1 MIGARAGV
9 DVRVGCEVDTPGPG
23 ARIARPV
30 TDVAHAVCVTATRIN
45 IAAAQNVCRF
55 VLFTVG
61 SCLPCAFSSYA
72 IAGSVSVMQKK
83 GGTRRASSRQPTDS
97 LAPQY
102 PIESVDNALKLLLLL
117 GEQPQIRLSEATRYL
132 GVASSTAHR
141 LLAMLTYRGF
151 VRQDPVSK
159 AYLPGPALTG
169 VAFAIFG
176 RIDIQRAATPVMRS
190 LSERLRESVH
200 VGMLDGAAVRFIAA
214 VEGPTAVR
222 VASRLGR
229 AMPAHCTSTGKV
241 MLAQLSEPELRQ
253 LLPNE
258 KLERIT
264 AHSIGSRTELQ
275 VELSRIRERGYA
287 VNREESEEGVASV
300 AVPIPTRAP
309 GLQLALNAAAPKHRL
324 SRSQYAAVAAA
335 LVEAAEEIGDQLG

>member
-1 MIGARAGV
+1 MQAKRERA
-9 DVRVGCEVDTPGPG
+9 
-23 ARIARPV
+23 A
-30 TDVAHAVCVTATRIN
+30 
-45 IAAAQNVCRF
+45 
-55 VLFTVG
+55 
-61 SCLPCAFSSYA
+61 
-72 IAGSVSVMQKK
+72 
-83 GGTRRASSRQPTDS
+83 DS

-117 GEQPQIRLSEATRYL
+117 GERPHIRLSEATRYL

-151 VRQDPVSK
+151 VRQDPVSR

-176 RIDIQRAATPVMRS
+176 RIDIQGTALPIMRS
-190 LSERLRESVH
+190 LSERLRETTH
-200 VGMLDGAAVRFIAA
+200 VGMLDGPSVRFVAA

-229 AMPAHCTSTGKV
+229 TLPAHCTSTGKV
-241 MLAQLSEPELRQ
+241 LLAQLSETELRQ
-253 LLPNE
+253 LLPHEN
-258 KLERIT
+258 LERVT
-264 AHSIGSRTELQ
+264 ARSIGIRTELEA
-275 VELSRIRERGYA
+275 ELSRIRERGYA

-309 GLQLALNAAAPKHRL
+309 GLRLALNAAAPHNRL
-324 SRSQYAAVAAA
+324 DSSRYSTIAAA
-335 LVEAAEEIGDQLG
+335 LVKAAKEIGDQLG